1 MRARRISE
9 GMKLAAALA
18 IAACVA
24 EPTPAEVVPSVF
36 DPRVVEAVAEAVA
49 AQART
54 EGIARD

>member
-1 MRARRISE
+1 
-9 GMKLAAALA
+9 MKLAAALA